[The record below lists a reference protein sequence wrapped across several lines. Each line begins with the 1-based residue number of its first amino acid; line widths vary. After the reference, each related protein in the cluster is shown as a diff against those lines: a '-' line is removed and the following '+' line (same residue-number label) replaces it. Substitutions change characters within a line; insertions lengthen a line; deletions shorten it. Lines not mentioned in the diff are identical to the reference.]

1 MKFGAK
7 RSTLLLRLL
16 SYYLLFVGVVYFIAA
31 IVNIFTSGRESWLI
45 ILIVLY
51 LSMLYIYIGYLLLC
65 KCKATPKYAFI
76 IDEPNG
82 TIYFP
87 KENQYVKF
95 SDVTYVKAI
104 PRVNYLYRIPKDFRD
119 GRIVICTR
127 YKEYSFGGIDHC
139 KEIASCI
146 ESLAKKDK
154 ER

>member
-1 MKFGAK
+1 MKFGVK
-7 RSTLLLRLL
+7 RRTLLLRLIA
-16 SYYLLFVGVVYFIAA
+16 YYLLFIGVVYFIAA
-31 IVNIFTSGRESWLI
+31 IVNIFTSGRESWWI

-51 LSMLYIYIGYLLLC
+51 LSLLLIYLGYLLLC

-95 SDVTYVKAI
+95 SDVTYVKAV
-104 PRVNYLYRIPKDFRD
+104 PRVNYFYRIPKDMSD
-119 GRIVICTR
+119 GRIIICTR
-127 YKEYSFGGIDHC
+127 YKEYSFGGIKNC
-139 KEIASCI
+139 KIIASYI
-146 ESLAKKDK
+146 ELLANQDK